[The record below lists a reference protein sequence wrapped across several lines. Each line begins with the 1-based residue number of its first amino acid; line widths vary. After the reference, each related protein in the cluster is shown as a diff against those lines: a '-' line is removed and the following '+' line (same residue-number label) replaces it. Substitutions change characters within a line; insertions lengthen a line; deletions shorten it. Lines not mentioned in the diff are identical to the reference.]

1 MATYMMFGRY
11 SQDSVKQISTNRT
24 AKAMELVKKNGGEIK
39 SGYALLGKTDLVLLV
54 ELPDLGKAMKTSV
67 ALSKLLGISF
77 TTSPAVSMDEF
88 DKLMEGG

>member
-1 MATYMMFGRY
+1 MATYLMFGKY

-24 AKAMELVKKNGGEIK
+24 VKAKELVMKNGGELK
-39 SGYALLGKTDLVLLV
+39 AGYALLGKTDLVLVV

-67 ALSKLLGISF
+67 GLSKLLGISF
-77 TTSPAVSMDEF
+77 TTSPAVSTDDF

>member
-77 TTSPAVSMDEF
+77 TTSPAVSLDEF
-88 DKLMEGG
+88 DKLMECG

>member
-1 MATYMMFGRY
+1 MATYMMFGKY
-11 SQDSVKQISTNRT
+11 SQDSVKQISANRT

-39 SGYALLGKTDLVLLV
+39 AGYALLGKTDLVLLV

-67 ALSKLLGISF
+67 ALSKLLGVSF

>member
-24 AKAMELVKKNGGEIK
+24 VKAMELVKKNGGEIK

>member
-77 TTSPAVSMDEF
+77 TTSPAVSLDEF
-88 DKLMEGG
+88 DKLMEDG

>member
-11 SQDSVKQISTNRT
+11 SHDLVKQISTNRT

-54 ELPDLGKAMKTSV
+54 ELPDLERAMKTSV

>member
-77 TTSPAVSMDEF
+77 TTSPAVSLDEF